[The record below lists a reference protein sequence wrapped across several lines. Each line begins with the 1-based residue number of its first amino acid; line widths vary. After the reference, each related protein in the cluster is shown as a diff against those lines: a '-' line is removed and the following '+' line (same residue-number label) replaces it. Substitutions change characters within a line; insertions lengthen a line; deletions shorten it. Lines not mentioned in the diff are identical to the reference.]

1 MERVTDPSPSS
12 LYDSFSPS
20 VEIHAAWTGPE
31 SDDAA
36 INNAYDILGIREEPV
51 RDTLGCN
58 QEHTTSSASYLEHF
72 NDSQPGSS
80 AGMPV
85 SKHCSTRF
93 EVPNE
98 DNEYYPYANEA
109 DFTAAAWFYTRELS
123 KGDVTDFFEQRAFD
137 QWHSTLSFT
146 NSSEWLDSLHQI
158 PYGIRGDE
166 WSTAKI
172 AIPRDANDSEPTE
185 YTFYYRNVMKAIKFL
200 IRHEPFKDN
209 LTYAP
214 VRAYASKDQARRMY
228 NELHTGDWWWE
239 TQKQLPRGAT
249 IIPLLLGTD
258 KTLLTMLHGDQSVW
272 PIYLTIGNLDAA
284 TRRSQLKPSTVLLG
298 FIPIL
303 EKKKGSFELRSAI
316 WHGAMERVLLRTFS
330 VSLHS

>member
-1 MERVTDPSPSS
+1 
-12 LYDSFSPS
+12 
-20 VEIHAAWTGPE
+20 
-31 SDDAA
+31 
-36 INNAYDILGIREEPV
+36 
-51 RDTLGCN
+51 
-58 QEHTTSSASYLEHF
+58 
-72 NDSQPGSS
+72 
-80 AGMPV
+80 
-85 SKHCSTRF
+85 
-93 EVPNE
+93 
-98 DNEYYPYANEA
+98 
-109 DFTAAAWFYTRELS
+109 
-123 KGDVTDFFEQRAFD
+123 
-137 QWHSTLSFT
+137 
-146 NSSEWLDSLHQI
+146 
-158 PYGIRGDE
+158 
-166 WSTAKI
+166 
-172 AIPRDANDSEPTE
+172 
-185 YTFYYRNVMKAIKFL
+185 MKAITFL

-316 WHGAMERVLLRTFS
+316 WHGAMKQVLLRIFS